1 MSADPLTSVSRV
13 AAVIRRDAR
22 LRLLAGT
29 AIAAVCLAAALLLRA
44 SLQPWLGA
52 EGPFLLLLTGCAAAA
67 SVGGTLAGAA
77 ALVAGGALG
86 ALYLLPSEGL
96 RLFDDPAASG
106 VLVFYFIAGALIV
119 ALNRWRR
126 SARRLAEARTDALRQ
141 AEATLK
147 AFSEGCH
154 EYAVMMLDREGRVAG
169 WNPGARRL
177 TGYDADEIVGRG
189 YDVFFD
195 RQSRE
200 AGEPARN
207 LGLAEQTG
215 HVDLEGWR
223 IRRDG
228 SRFLARVSLTVL
240 GGDSGQP
247 EGFAC
252 VVSDITSMRE
262 AEERARQAVARQ
274 RTFLQ
279 QVLRSVTEG
288 RLRLC
293 FRRDELPARL
303 DRDGGS
309 LPLDA
314 ARLAALRARLRSVGV
329 AAGFDEQRIE
339 DLVHAVGEAAMNA
352 IVHAGGG
359 EARIFH
365 DGGRTMQVW
374 LEDHGSGISEERLH
388 LATLERGFTTA
399 GSWGHGFWMMLKLA
413 DRVWLHTGQD
423 GTTVVLEQER
433 ERPAPDWFEST
444 ASLDRSGLQA
454 GQFDRTES

>member
-1 MSADPLTSVSRV
+1 MARITDLVRS
-13 AAVIRRDAR
+13 DAR
-22 LRLLAGT
+22 LRLFAGA
-29 AIAAVCLAAALLLRA
+29 AIAAVCFAAALVLRTY
-44 SLQPWLGA
+44 LQPWLGP
-52 EGPFLLLLTGCAAAA
+52 EGPFLLLLSGCAAAA
-67 SVGGTLAGAA
+67 SVGGTLAGIA
-77 ALVAGGALG
+77 ALLAGGALG
-86 ALYLLPSEGL
+86 GFYLLPSEGL
-96 RLFDDPAASG
+96 RLSTNPTAAG
-106 VLVFYFIAGALIV
+106 VLLFYFISGALIV

-126 SARRLAEARTDALRQ
+126 SARRLAEERTDALRQ
-141 AEATLK
+141 AEATLR

-169 WNPGARRL
+169 WNAGAHRL
-177 TGYDADEIVGRG
+177 TGYQADEVVGRG
-189 YDVFFD
+189 YELFFEGPA
-195 RQSRE
+195 RE
-200 AGEPARN
+200 AGEPARQ
-207 LGLAEQTG
+207 LQLADQLG

-240 GGDSGQP
+240 RNDAGQP

-293 FRRDELPARL
+293 FRREELPERL
-303 DRDGGS
+303 ETQAGS
-309 LPLDA
+309 ISLDA
-314 ARLAALRARLRSVGV
+314 ARLGALRARLRDVAG
-329 AAGFDEQRIE
+329 AAGFDEHRTE

-352 IVHAGGG
+352 VVHAGGG
-359 EARIFH
+359 EASIFH
-365 DGGRTMQVW
+365 DGGGTIQVW
-374 LEDHGSGISEERLH
+374 LEDHGAGISEERLH

-399 GSWGHGFWMMLKLA
+399 GTWGHGFWMMLKLA

-423 GTTVVLEQER
+423 GTTVVLEQDR
-433 ERPAPDWFEST
+433 DRPAPHWFDST
-444 ASLDRSGLQA
+444 ASLNGHSLQT
-454 GQFDRTES
+454 GQFDRTEY